1 MHQIMIIVLAVYTLV
16 HGGVYLWFQAGH
28 HEDESAGA
36 GKNSDDTSGA
46 SLPRQRRVASGIHH
60 SESRF
65 RRLVGLAMALAA
77 TVLAGMAVAA
87 LMGEPVLQ

>member
-1 MHQIMIIVLAVYTLV
+1 MNHIMIIVLAVYTLV
-16 HGGVYLWFQAGH
+16 HGGVYLWFQARH
-28 HEDESAGA
+28 HEDEIAGA
-36 GKNSDDTSGA
+36 GTSGDETGSK

-65 RRLVGLAMALAA
+65 RRLVGVAMALAA

-87 LMGEPVLQ
+87 LIGEPASQ